1 MVENGDLIVSY
12 LERLGIEYV
21 FGVPGGSIEPLYNAL
36 ARSARRGG
44 PRAVLARHETGAAFM
59 ADGYARATG
68 KLGVVCSTSGPGAT
82 NLLTG
87 VANAFADE
95 IPLLV
100 ISGQPSIERF
110 GLGAFQ
116 EGSCTGINTVSMFDS
131 CTRYNTL
138 VSHPAQL
145 EAKLVQAISFAK
157 SRHPGPVHLSVPLDI
172 MKAKVKAP
180 DTQIGMRAFI
190 NHDIMPSR
198 EGQELVLSRLA
209 KAKKVTLVIGHGC
222 ANDMDDILAMAE
234 AKRWLLVTT
243 PMAKGLV
250 PNSHPLYRGVFGLG
264 GHESARMA
272 LLEKSA
278 EHVVV
283 IGSAL
288 DEVTTGGW
296 DEKAIFSNRL
306 IHISDNPE
314 HLCRSIMAR
323 LSVLGSPSSIVRAFL
338 EQHCD
343 LNRTS
348 KINQSLDTH
357 GFHSYI
363 NYRDRDACLDMGAPV
378 KPQSLFWHMSQ
389 WVPEGTQALMD
400 TGNSFLWG
408 VHYWQ
413 SRQHSD
419 CRKKLFHIGMGFASM
434 GWAIGS
440 AIGMAF
446 ADPEKPVVCFT
457 GDGSLLMSGQE
468 ITVAQEHSLNIVF
481 VILNDAHLG
490 MIKHGQALGG
500 AENIANNLPQV
511 DFAMMA
517 KSMGV
522 HAYTVDSMEE
532 LQHLDV
538 NSLFQRR
545 GPVLLDVH
553 VDAQQVPPMSS
564 RVKVLRQTE
573 EPVAFT
579 HKASQVVRKVV

>member
-36 ARSARRGG
+36 ARSERRGG
-44 PRAVLARHETGAAFM
+44 PKAILARHETGAVFM

-68 KLGVVCSTSGPGAT
+68 KIGVVCSTSGPGAT
-82 NLLTG
+82 NLITG

-95 IPLLV
+95 IPLIV

-116 EGSCTGINTVSMFDS
+116 EGSCTGINTLSMFET
-131 CTRYNTL
+131 CTRFNTL

-157 SRHPGPVHLSVPLDI
+157 SRRPGPVHLSIPLDI
-172 MKAKVKAP
+172 MKAEVNEP
-180 DTQIGMRAFI
+180 NTQQGMRAFI
-190 NHDIMPSR
+190 NHDIAPSA

-209 KAKKVTLVIGHGC
+209 AAKKVTLVIGQGC
-222 ANDMDDILAMAE
+222 LEDIEDILKLAE
-234 AKRWLLVTT
+234 ARRWLLVTT

-250 PNSHPLYRGVFGLG
+250 PASHPLNRGVFGLG
-264 GHESARMA
+264 GHDSARFA

-323 LSVLGSPSSIVRAFL
+323 VSVLGSPSSIIKRFIEEYCSEEDKPELAPAVDD
-338 EQHCD
+338 Q
-343 LNRTS
+343 
-348 KINQSLDTH
+348 
-357 GFHSYI
+357 GFHSLV
-363 NYRDRDACLDMGAPV
+363 NYRDREACLDMGAPV

-413 SRQHSD
+413 CKQLPGRHQ
-419 CRKKLFHIGMGFASM
+419 KLFHIGMGFACM

-440 AIGMAF
+440 AIGFAL
-446 ADPEKPVVCFT
+446 ADPDTPVVCFT

-468 ITVAQEHSLNIVF
+468 MTVAQEHGLNVLF

-500 AENIANNLPQV
+500 AENIANDLPQV

-517 KSMGV
+517 RALGV
-522 HAYTVDSMEE
+522 KAYNVDSMEQ
-532 LQHLDV
+532 LQHLNV
-538 NSLFQRR
+538 KQLFEKP
-545 GPVLLDVH
+545 GPCLLDVR

-564 RVKVLRQTE
+564 RVKVLT
-573 EPVAFT
+573 A
-579 HKASQVVRKVV
+579 ASADASVVEQEQAQRRVV